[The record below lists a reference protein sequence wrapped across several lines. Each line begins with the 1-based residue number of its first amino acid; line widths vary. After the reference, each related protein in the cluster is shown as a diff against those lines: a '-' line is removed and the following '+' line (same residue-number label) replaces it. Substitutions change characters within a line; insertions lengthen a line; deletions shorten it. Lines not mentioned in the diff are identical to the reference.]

1 MRPAELRER
10 AGLTQSEVAARM
22 GTAQPNVSRL
32 ERLPVHEISR
42 RRLRRYLGALEA
54 GLVLVATTSTGDEIP
69 LTAP

>member
-1 MRPAELRER
+1 MRLAELREQ
-10 AGLTQSEVAARM
+10 AGLTQAEVAVRM

-32 ERLPVHEISR
+32 ERLPVQEISQR
-42 RRLRRYLGALEA
+42 QLRRYLGALEA

>member
-1 MRPAELRER
+1 
-10 AGLTQSEVAARM
+10 M